1 MPKLPPSEKELMDR
15 QVRASESFFREI
27 KNRTIP
33 KIAKCLGV
41 CTATYKNWLNR
52 PETMSL
58 KSFREFVKFH
68 NFPDEQILRMVRV
81 EK

>member
-1 MPKLPPSEKELMDR
+1 MPKLSPSDKELMDR
-15 QVRASESFFREI
+15 QVRASESFFREL

-33 KIAKCLGV
+33 KIAKCFGV

-58 KSFREFVKFH
+58 RRFREFVKFH
-68 NFPDEQILRMVRV
+68 DFPDDQILRMVRA
-81 EK
+81 KK

>member
-1 MPKLPPSEKELMDR
+1 MSRMQPSDKELMDR
-15 QVRASESFFREI
+15 QVRASESFFREL

-41 CTATYKNWLNR
+41 CPATYKNWLAR
-52 PETMSL
+52 PETMKL
-58 KSFREFVKFH
+58 RDFRELVKFH
-68 NFPDEQILRMVRV
+68 NFPDEQILRMVRA